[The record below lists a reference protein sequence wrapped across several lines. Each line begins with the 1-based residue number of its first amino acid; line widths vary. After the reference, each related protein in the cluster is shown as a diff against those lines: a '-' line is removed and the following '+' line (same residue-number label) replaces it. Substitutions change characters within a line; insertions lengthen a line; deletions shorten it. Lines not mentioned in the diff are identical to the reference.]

1 MNQKWNN
8 NKCRCECKNTNNL
21 SWVPKI
27 YIWNPATC
35 RFKNGKYVG
44 SIADNLVT
52 TSDETIEET
61 ENASTKSTATKTAL
75 AKNS

>member
-1 MNQKWNN
+1 M
-8 NKCRCECKNTNNL
+8 
-21 SWVPKI
+21 PKI

-35 RFKNGKYVG
+35 HFKNGKYVG

-52 TSDETIEET
+52 TSDETIEKT

-75 AKNS
+75 AKNA